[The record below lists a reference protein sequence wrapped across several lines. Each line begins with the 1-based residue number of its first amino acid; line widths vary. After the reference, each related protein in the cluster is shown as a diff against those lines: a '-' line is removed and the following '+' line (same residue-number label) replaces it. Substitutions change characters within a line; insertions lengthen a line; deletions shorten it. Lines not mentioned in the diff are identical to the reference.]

1 MLACE
6 VYDEYADTPPN
17 KHENVARLHPK
28 NSDTAPNCV
37 IALPPALSPSMELME
52 EDLHVTFDEHTS
64 FLTNMCHFPTKK
76 MIHTSTSAF

>member
-1 MLACE
+1 MPACE
-6 VYDEYADTPPN
+6 VYDEYADTSPN

-52 EDLHVTFDEHTS
+52 EDLPPVTGCPRLLDA
-64 FLTNMCHFPTKK
+64 LK
-76 MIHTSTSAF
+76 